1 MGWLERYG
9 AGDRVQVWTEMAGTI
24 DRATSDAAIVEEAEA
39 VADATMQRART
50 NVERLLHL
58 LPKAG
63 YVFAPGDEA
72 KTFVPPSPTIS
83 DEIVALEARI
93 GPLPL
98 SLRSWFLHVGEVNL
112 IGTND
117 TWGFQYTD
125 PLVVQAPV
133 DFILSEHASWEEDQ
147 GTAWDRGPFVIDIAP
162 DYLHKANVS
171 GGAPYAVAPSTG
183 ADGLVL
189 FERHQTTFTNYLRIA
204 FSWAGLP
211 GWDPRPARRWA
222 TPNEPAPPVL
232 QSIAAQL
239 LPI

>member
-1 MGWLERYG
+1 MGKF
-9 AGDRVQVWTEMAGTI
+9 
-24 DRATSDAAIVEEAEA
+24 SDPH
-39 VADATMQRART
+39 Q
-50 NVERLLHL
+50 
-58 LPKAG
+58 
-63 YVFAPGDEA
+63 
-72 KTFVPPSPTIS
+72 
-83 DEIVALEARI
+83 
-93 GPLPL
+93 
-98 SLRSWFLHVGEVNL
+98 
-112 IGTND
+112 
-117 TWGFQYTD
+117 
-125 PLVVQAPV
+125 PV

-211 GWDPRPARRWA
+211 GWDRRQLDGWA